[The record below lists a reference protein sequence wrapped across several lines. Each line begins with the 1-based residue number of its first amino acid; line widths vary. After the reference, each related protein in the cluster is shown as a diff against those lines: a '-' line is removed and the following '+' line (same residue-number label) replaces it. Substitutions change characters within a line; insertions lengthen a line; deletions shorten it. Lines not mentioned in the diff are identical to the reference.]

1 MIIDEEGSLRI
12 TGKNQTDHNTLLMNM
27 KINNPRKPTYRETW
41 KLNNREGW
49 KEFNQE
55 MKKKKPSVETQYNEI
70 ESKILDTMEKTVGK
84 VKILT
89 DKEKKILSE
98 KAKQT
103 KKTKKEAK
111 ETFQEACKKGDPTEK
126 AKAKENYIR
135 AQMEYR
141 KEIEET
147 EREQIERRIKKLTEK
162 AKIDPNTIWK
172 TRKRTNRPNEIE
184 YNTITEEGETI
195 TDPRKAKEY
204 IANYFENLYQARP
217 GTEDYQECTEH
228 IADTI
233 KKSMQEVTKG
243 LDKDEFGSI
252 TMKEL
257 NRAIRKL
264 KRKKSL
270 GPDNIP
276 NEIFIESS
284 VETRRIYLDIM
295 NRIHSKEEIPPTWL
309 NGHIIRLYKGK
320 GTKGKCSNERG
331 ITLASNMGK
340 IYERIVNERVKRQVY
355 ITEAQAGGTPG
366 NATVDHLITLKQT
379 ISEIRKKGKTAY
391 IVFLDVQ
398 KAYDKAWLDAILYA
412 LKKNGVGAKNLK
424 MVKKLNS
431 DLTAT
436 IQTRY
441 GLTREIKIR
450 DSIRQGGVLSVI
462 EYATLIDE
470 IATEL
475 RENELGIT
483 TETGHILESLL
494 WMDDVC
500 LVHYDFAK
508 LQKILNITN
517 HVARKYHVEFGAAKC
532 KVVKIGKGITSQL
545 RLNG

>member
-1 MIIDEEGSLRI
+1 MSNIISNHIIDDETVDQDDTTEAKLITLECRPKNIAIGVFYGPQENAKIDTTKAIYNKLETQINQKAGKNEIILGGDFNAKLEINHKDGNQQESRNGRILQEIITRNNLTAASTKADLGLWTRVNRRKTSEKSVIDYILTSTNIKNNITSMIIDEEGSLRI

-84 VKILT
+84 VKIRT

-217 GTEDYQECTEH
+217 GTEDYQEWTEH

-233 KKSMQEVTKG
+233 K
-243 LDKDEFGSI
+243 
-252 TMKEL
+252 
-257 NRAIRKL
+257 NRCRK
-264 KRKKSL
+264 
-270 GPDNIP
+270 
-276 NEIFIESS
+276 
-284 VETRRIYLDIM
+284 
-295 NRIHSKEEIPPTWL
+295 
-309 NGHIIRLYKGK
+309 
-320 GTKGKCSNERG
+320 
-331 ITLASNMGK
+331 
-340 IYERIVNERVKRQVY
+340 
-355 ITEAQAGGTPG
+355 
-366 NATVDHLITLKQT
+366 
-379 ISEIRKKGKTAY
+379 
-391 IVFLDVQ
+391 
-398 KAYDKAWLDAILYA
+398 
-412 LKKNGVGAKNLK
+412 
-424 MVKKLNS
+424 
-431 DLTAT
+431 
-436 IQTRY
+436 
-441 GLTREIKIR
+441 
-450 DSIRQGGVLSVI
+450 
-462 EYATLIDE
+462 
-470 IATEL
+470 
-475 RENELGIT
+475 
-483 TETGHILESLL
+483 
-494 WMDDVC
+494 
-500 LVHYDFAK
+500 
-508 LQKILNITN
+508 
-517 HVARKYHVEFGAAKC
+517 
-532 KVVKIGKGITSQL
+532 
-545 RLNG
+545 